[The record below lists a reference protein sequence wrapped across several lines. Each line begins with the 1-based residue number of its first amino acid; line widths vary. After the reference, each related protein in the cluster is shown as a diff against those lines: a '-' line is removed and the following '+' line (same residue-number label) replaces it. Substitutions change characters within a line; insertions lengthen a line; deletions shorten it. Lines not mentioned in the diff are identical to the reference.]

1 MRAGFKP
8 TPVKRRLAGGSPA
21 MHAGVVNGSPALI
34 AALDDRVL
42 GVVILDL
49 RDDKVAVVRGISDPD
64 RLGRLTAQW
73 RRCRHDDPLIDV
85 W

>member
-1 MRAGFKP
+1 
-8 TPVKRRLAGGSPA
+8 
-21 MHAGVVNGSPALI
+21 
-34 AALDDRVL
+34 
-42 GVVILDL
+42 VVILDL

-64 RLGRLTAQW
+64 RLGRLTTQW